1 MASEVVGFTA
11 DTDQKM
17 MDTGVT
23 DITNTHPTTPEAATF
38 AWRCSA
44 LFHKNTVIGTIKSF
58 TA

>member
-1 MASEVVGFTA
+1 MGFTA

-23 DITNTHPTTPEAATF
+23 DITNTDPTTPEAATF

-44 LFHKNTVIGTIKSF
+44 LFHKNTVIATIKSF